1 MEYRDA
7 DFLLIT
13 QIIFNLKIFSKKM
26 LEIYFRKNIKWESL
40 GLMQL
45 ETIKLALEV
54 FSSWIKMD
62 LQKVKIIAWEKI
74 KKVILNCGINKV
86 WSIEML
92 IFC

>member
-54 FSSWIKMD
+54 F
-62 LQKVKIIAWEKI
+62 KVRLKNIY
-74 KKVILNCGINKV
+74 
-86 WSIEML
+86 
-92 IFC
+92 FR